1 MKYNDYE
8 IMRFIQLLGCMMSE
22 DVYTDCRI
30 AVDTLGDC
38 LVLHQVGL
46 RLCPWQTVR
55 IVRCGSVDRRERIA

>member
-22 DVYTDCRI
+22 DAHTDCRI

-38 LVLHQVGL
+38 LVLQQVGL
-46 RLCPWQTVR
+46 RLYAWQTVR
-55 IVRCGSVDRRERIA
+55 IVRCGSVDPRERIA